1 MTVSVRFM
9 SEINQIKEKN
19 IYSITCTVK
28 LVSLLFSSIILYNYF
43 PKNDCINKNI
53 SYDALLPIFLSL
65 ITSIIYFI
73 WSFFTIKTRMFK
85 NILLIQ
91 RIENIFFVLIFT
103 ILIMISGNYNSHYKY
118 LFLFIII
125 TTTIQRGLKSGMII
139 SIISSAIILTI
150 DLSMANYNCINTYFE
165 NDLILSGVF
174 ILTAV
179 SLGYYVKLGNESIKQ
194 KNIQLENLNKQLN
207 EKDSQRKYIEELLL
221 KNDTC
226 YNLLIENARDA
237 IIIHRKDKIVF
248 ANESAEELLICSNNN
263 KLQNLNINNFILK
276 EEQKKIR
283 NKLELVYKNKNDI
296 LCVEQVIQNNKREKI
311 SVESISTY
319 IIYNNKPAILSIL
332 RDITSQKQV
341 EKLQKDVEKNIELL
355 NESREYNKL
364 ITDFLANISHELK
377 TPLNV
382 IFTAVQILDL
392 YKKDANSYDKKEQ
405 YIKVIKQNCYR
416 LMRLINN
423 LLDTTKLDSGYLKLN
438 LVNCNIVNLVE
449 EITLSVVYYAES
461 KNINII
467 FDTDVE
473 EKIMAVDPDKIER
486 IVLNLL
492 SNAIKFTGSGGNIYV
507 NIKDCKDS
515 ITISVKDTG
524 IGIPQDKIENIFERF
539 VQVDKTLRRNKE
551 GSGIGL
557 YLVKSFVNM
566 HEGTIDIQSVI
577 GKGSEFII
585 NIPVKLVKEDSEK
598 ENNVLYSPSKE
609 YVDMEFADI
618 YSEFSSK

>member
-1 MTVSVRFM
+1 M
-9 SEINQIKEKN
+9 SEINKSREKN
-19 IYSITCTVK
+19 IYSITCIVK

-43 PKNDCINKNI
+43 PQNNSNDENI
-53 SYDALLPIFLSL
+53 SYSALFTILLSL
-65 ITSIIYFI
+65 ITSIIYLI
-73 WSFFTIKTRMFK
+73 WSFFAIKTRRFK
-85 NILLIQ
+85 NILFMQ
-91 RIENIFFVLIFT
+91 RIENMFFIFIFTVLI
-103 ILIMISGNYNSHYKY
+103 IISGKYNSQYKY

-125 TTTIQRGLKSGMII
+125 TTTIQRGLKSGMFI
-139 SIISSAIILTI
+139 SIISSLIILTI
-150 DLSMANYNCINTYFE
+150 DLFMAKCNGINTYFE

-194 KNIQLENLNKQLN
+194 KNIQLENLNKKLN
-207 EKDSQRKYIEELLL
+207 EKDSQRKYIEELLF

-237 IIIHRKDKIVF
+237 IIIHRKDKVVF
-248 ANESAEELLICSNNN
+248 ANESAAELLICNNN
-263 KLQNLNINNFILK
+263 GKLENININNFILK

-283 NKLELVYKNKNDI
+283 NKLELVYRNKSDI
-296 LCVEQVIQNNKREKI
+296 VCVEQVIQNNKRKKI
-311 SVESISTY
+311 NVESISTY
-319 IIYNNKPAILSIL
+319 IIYNNRPAILSIL

-392 YKKDANSYDKKEQ
+392 YKKDAESYDKKEQ

-507 NIKDCKDS
+507 TVKDFEDNI
-515 ITISVKDTG
+515 IISVKDTG
-524 IGIPQDKIENIFERF
+524 IGIPEDKIENIFDRF

-566 HEGTIDIQSVI
+566 HEGTIDIQSEI

-585 NIPVKLVKEDSEK
+585 NIPVKLVKEDLEK
-598 ENNVLYSPSKE
+598 ENNVFYSPSKE

-618 YSEFSSK
+618 YSEVSSK

>member
-1 MTVSVRFM
+1 M
-9 SEINQIKEKN
+9 SEINQSREKN
-19 IYSITCTVK
+19 IYNITCIVK
-28 LVSLLFSSIILYNYF
+28 LISLLFSSIILYNYLSQ
-43 PKNDCINKNI
+43 NNCANKN
-53 SYDALLPIFLSL
+53 SYNNTVFAILLSL
-65 ITSIIYFI
+65 IMTVIYLI
-73 WSFFTIKTRMFK
+73 WSFFTVKIKMFK
-85 NILLIQ
+85 NILFIQ
-91 RIENIFFVLIFT
+91 RIENIFFILIFT
-103 ILIMISGNYNSHYKY
+103 ILVIMSGKYNSQYKY

-125 TTTIQRGLKSGMII
+125 TTTIQRGLKSGMFI
-139 SIISSAIILTI
+139 SIISSVIILTI
-150 DLSMANYNCINTYFE
+150 DLSMAKCNGINTYFE

-194 KNIQLENLNKQLN
+194 KNIQLENLNKKLN
-207 EKDSQRKYIEELLL
+207 EKDSQRKYIEELLF

-248 ANESAEELLICSNNN
+248 ANESAAELLICSNNN
-263 KLQNLNINNFILK
+263 ELQNLNINSFILK

-283 NKLELVYKNKNDI
+283 NKLELVYRNKRDI
-296 LCVEQVIQNNKREKI
+296 VCVEQVIQNNKRKKI
-311 SVESISTY
+311 NVESISTY

-392 YKKDANSYDKKEQ
+392 YKKDAESYDKKEQ

-438 LVNCNIVNLVE
+438 LVNCNIVNCNIVNLVE

-492 SNAIKFTGSGGNIYV
+492 SNAIKFTGGGGNIYV
-507 NIKDCKDS
+507 TVKDFEDNI
-515 ITISVKDTG
+515 IISVKDTG
-524 IGIPQDKIENIFERF
+524 IGIPEDKIENIFDRF

-566 HEGTIDIQSVI
+566 HEGTINIQSEI

-585 NIPVKLVKEDSEK
+585 NIPIKLVKEDLEK
-598 ENNVLYSPSKE
+598 ENNVFYSPSKE

-618 YSEFSSK
+618 YSEVSSK

>member
-1 MTVSVRFM
+1 M
-9 SEINQIKEKN
+9 SEINKSREKN

-28 LVSLLFSSIILYNYF
+28 LASLLFSSIILYNYVSQNNCAS
-43 PKNDCINKNI
+43 KN
-53 SYDALLPIFLSL
+53 SYYNVLLPMILSL
-65 ITSIIYFI
+65 ITSLIYLI
-73 WSFFTIKTRMFK
+73 WSFFTVKTRMFK
-85 NILLIQ
+85 NILFIQ
-91 RIENIFFVLIFT
+91 RIENIFFILIFT
-103 ILIMISGNYNSHYKY
+103 ILIIMSGKYNSHYKY

-139 SIISSAIILTI
+139 SIISSVIILTI

-179 SLGYYVKLGNESIKQ
+179 SLGYYVKLGNESIKE
-194 KNIQLENLNKQLN
+194 KNIQLEDLNKKLN
-207 EKDSQRKYIEELLL
+207 EKDSQRKYIEELLF

-248 ANESAEELLICSNNN
+248 ANESASELLICNNN
-263 KLQNLNINNFILK
+263 NELQDININNFILK

-283 NKLELVYKNKNDI
+283 NKLELVYKNK
-296 LCVEQVIQNNKREKI
+296 REKI
-311 SVESISTY
+311 NVESISTY

-392 YKKDANSYDKKEQ
+392 YKKDAKSYDKKEQ

-507 NIKDCKDS
+507 TVKDFEDNI
-515 ITISVKDTG
+515 IISVKDTG
-524 IGIPQDKIENIFERF
+524 IGIPKDKIENIFDRF

-566 HEGTIDIQSVI
+566 HEGTIDIQSEI

-585 NIPVKLVKEDSEK
+585 NIPVKLVKEDLEK
-598 ENNVLYSPSKE
+598 ENNVFYSPSKE

-618 YSEFSSK
+618 YSEVSSQ

>member
-1 MTVSVRFM
+1 M
-9 SEINQIKEKN
+9 SEINKSREKN
-19 IYSITCTVK
+19 IYSITCIVK

-43 PKNDCINKNI
+43 PQNNSNDENI
-53 SYDALLPIFLSL
+53 SYSALFTILLSL
-65 ITSIIYFI
+65 ITSIIYLI
-73 WSFFTIKTRMFK
+73 WSFFAIKTRRFK
-85 NILLIQ
+85 NILFMQ
-91 RIENIFFVLIFT
+91 RIENMFFIFIFTVLI
-103 ILIMISGNYNSHYKY
+103 IISGKYNSQYKY

-125 TTTIQRGLKSGMII
+125 TTTIQRGLKSGMFI
-139 SIISSAIILTI
+139 SIISSLIVLTI
-150 DLSMANYNCINTYFE
+150 YLFMAKCNGINTYFE

-194 KNIQLENLNKQLN
+194 KNIQLENLNKKLN
-207 EKDSQRKYIEELLL
+207 EKDSQRKYIEELLF

-248 ANESAEELLICSNNN
+248 ANESAAELLICNNN
-263 KLQNLNINNFILK
+263 GKLENLNINNFILK

-283 NKLELVYKNKNDI
+283 NKLELVYRNKSDI
-296 LCVEQVIQNNKREKI
+296 VCVEQVIQNNKRKKI
-311 SVESISTY
+311 NVESISTY
-319 IIYNNKPAILSIL
+319 IIYNNRPAILSIL

-392 YKKDANSYDKKEQ
+392 YKKDAKSYDKKEQ

-507 NIKDCKDS
+507 TVKDFEDNI
-515 ITISVKDTG
+515 IISVKDTG
-524 IGIPQDKIENIFERF
+524 IGIPEDKIENIFDRF

-566 HEGTIDIQSVI
+566 HEGTIDIQSEI

-585 NIPVKLVKEDSEK
+585 NIPVKLVKEDLEK
-598 ENNVLYSPSKE
+598 ENNVFYSPSKE

-618 YSEFSSK
+618 YSEVSSK

>member
-1 MTVSVRFM
+1 M
-9 SEINQIKEKN
+9 SEINKSREKN
-19 IYSITCTVK
+19 IYSITCIVK

-43 PKNDCINKNI
+43 PQNNSNDENI
-53 SYDALLPIFLSL
+53 SYSALFTILLSL
-65 ITSIIYFI
+65 ITSIIYLI
-73 WSFFTIKTRMFK
+73 WSFFAIKTRRFK
-85 NILLIQ
+85 NILFMQ
-91 RIENIFFVLIFT
+91 RIENMFFIFIFTVLI
-103 ILIMISGNYNSHYKY
+103 IISGKYNSQYKY

-125 TTTIQRGLKSGMII
+125 TTTIQRGLKSGMFI
-139 SIISSAIILTI
+139 SIISSLIVLTI
-150 DLSMANYNCINTYFE
+150 DLFMAKCNGINTYFE

-179 SLGYYVKLGNESIKQ
+179 FLGYYVKLGNESIKQ
-194 KNIQLENLNKQLN
+194 KNIQLENLNKKLN
-207 EKDSQRKYIEELLL
+207 EKDSQRKYIEELLF

-248 ANESAEELLICSNNN
+248 ANESAAELLICNNN
-263 KLQNLNINNFILK
+263 GKLENLNINNFILK

-283 NKLELVYKNKNDI
+283 NKLELVYRNKSDI
-296 LCVEQVIQNNKREKI
+296 VCVEQVIQNNKRKKI
-311 SVESISTY
+311 NVESISTY
-319 IIYNNKPAILSIL
+319 IIYNNRPAILSIL

-392 YKKDANSYDKKEQ
+392 YKKDAKSYDKKEQ

-507 NIKDCKDS
+507 TVKDFEDNI
-515 ITISVKDTG
+515 IISVKDTG
-524 IGIPQDKIENIFERF
+524 IGIPEDKIENIFDRF

-566 HEGTIDIQSVI
+566 HEGTIDIQSEI

-585 NIPVKLVKEDSEK
+585 NIPVKLVKEDLEK
-598 ENNVLYSPSKE
+598 ENNVFYSPSKE

-618 YSEFSSK
+618 YSEVSSK

>member
-1 MTVSVRFM
+1 NKSD
-9 SEINQIKEKN
+9 
-19 IYSITCTVK
+19 
-28 LVSLLFSSIILYNYF
+28 II
-43 PKNDCINKNI
+43 
-53 SYDALLPIFLSL
+53 
-65 ITSIIYFI
+65 
-73 WSFFTIKTRMFK
+73 
-85 NILLIQ
+85 
-91 RIENIFFVLIFT
+91 
-103 ILIMISGNYNSHYKY
+103 
-118 LFLFIII
+118 
-125 TTTIQRGLKSGMII
+125 
-139 SIISSAIILTI
+139 
-150 DLSMANYNCINTYFE
+150 
-165 NDLILSGVF
+165 
-174 ILTAV
+174 
-179 SLGYYVKLGNESIKQ
+179 
-194 KNIQLENLNKQLN
+194 
-207 EKDSQRKYIEELLL
+207 
-221 KNDTC
+221 
-226 YNLLIENARDA
+226 
-237 IIIHRKDKIVF
+237 
-248 ANESAEELLICSNNN
+248 
-263 KLQNLNINNFILK
+263 
-276 EEQKKIR
+276 
-283 NKLELVYKNKNDI
+283 
-296 LCVEQVIQNNKREKI
+296 CVEQGIKNNKKEKI
-311 SVESISTY
+311 NVESISTY

-515 ITISVKDTG
+515 ITIFVKDTG
-524 IGIPQDKIENIFERF
+524 IGIPKDKIENIFDRF

-566 HEGTIDIQSVI
+566 HEGTIDIQSAI

>member
-1 MTVSVRFM
+1 M
-9 SEINQIKEKN
+9 SEINKSREKN
-19 IYSITCTVK
+19 IYSITCIVK

-43 PKNDCINKNI
+43 PQNNVNSENV
-53 SYDALLPIFLSL
+53 SYSALFTILLSL
-65 ITSIIYFI
+65 IMTVIYLI
-73 WSFFTIKTRMFK
+73 WSFFAIKTRRFK
-85 NILLIQ
+85 NISFMHK
-91 RIENIFFVLIFT
+91 IENLFFIIIFT
-103 ILIMISGNYNSHYKY
+103 ILIIMSGNCNSHYKY

-125 TTTIQRGLKSGMII
+125 TTTIQRELKAGIYI
-139 SIISSAIILTI
+139 SIISSLIVLTI
-150 DLSMANYNCINTYFE
+150 DLSMAKCNGINIYFE

-194 KNIQLENLNKQLN
+194 KNIQLENLNKKLN
-207 EKDSQRKYIEELLL
+207 EKDSQRKYIEELLF

-248 ANESAEELLICSNNN
+248 ANESAAELLICDNNAE
-263 KLQNLNINNFILK
+263 LQNININKFIVK
-276 EEQKKIR
+276 ENQKKIK
-283 NKLELVYKNKNDI
+283 NKLELVYRNKNDI
-296 LCVEQVIQNNKREKI
+296 VCVEQIIQNNKIEKI
-311 SVESISTY
+311 NVESICTY
-319 IIYNNKPAILSIL
+319 IIYNNNKPAILSIL

-486 IVLNLL
+486 IILNLL

-566 HEGTIDIQSVI
+566 HEGNIDIQSVI

>member
-1 MTVSVRFM
+1 
-9 SEINQIKEKN
+9 
-19 IYSITCTVK
+19 
-28 LVSLLFSSIILYNYF
+28 
-43 PKNDCINKNI
+43 
-53 SYDALLPIFLSL
+53 
-65 ITSIIYFI
+65 
-73 WSFFTIKTRMFK
+73 
-85 NILLIQ
+85 
-91 RIENIFFVLIFT
+91 
-103 ILIMISGNYNSHYKY
+103 
-118 LFLFIII
+118 
-125 TTTIQRGLKSGMII
+125 
-139 SIISSAIILTI
+139 
-150 DLSMANYNCINTYFE
+150 
-165 NDLILSGVF
+165 
-174 ILTAV
+174 
-179 SLGYYVKLGNESIKQ
+179 
-194 KNIQLENLNKQLN
+194 
-207 EKDSQRKYIEELLL
+207 
-221 KNDTC
+221 
-226 YNLLIENARDA
+226 
-237 IIIHRKDKIVF
+237 IV
-248 ANESAEELLICSNNN
+248 
-263 KLQNLNINNFILK
+263 
-276 EEQKKIR
+276 
-283 NKLELVYKNKNDI
+283 
-296 LCVEQVIQNNKREKI
+296 CVEQVIQNNKRKKI
-311 SVESISTY
+311 NVESISTY

-392 YKKDANSYDKKEQ
+392 YKKDAESYDKKEQ

-507 NIKDCKDS
+507 TVKDFEDNI
-515 ITISVKDTG
+515 IISVKDTG
-524 IGIPQDKIENIFERF
+524 IGIPEDKIENIFDRF

-566 HEGTIDIQSVI
+566 HEGTIDIQSEI

-585 NIPVKLVKEDSEK
+585 NIPVKLVKEDLEK
-598 ENNVLYSPSKE
+598 ENNVFYSPSKE

-618 YSEFSSK
+618 YSEVSSK

>member
-1 MTVSVRFM
+1 M
-9 SEINQIKEKN
+9 
-19 IYSITCTVK
+19 K

-43 PKNDCINKNI
+43 PQNNSNDENI
-53 SYDALLPIFLSL
+53 SYSALFTILLSL
-65 ITSIIYFI
+65 ITSIIYLI
-73 WSFFTIKTRMFK
+73 WSFFAIKTRRFK
-85 NILLIQ
+85 NILFMQ
-91 RIENIFFVLIFT
+91 RIENMFFIFIFTVLI
-103 ILIMISGNYNSHYKY
+103 IISGKYNSQYKY

-125 TTTIQRGLKSGMII
+125 TTTIQRGLKSGMFI
-139 SIISSAIILTI
+139 SIISSLIVLTI
-150 DLSMANYNCINTYFE
+150 DLFMAKCNGINTYFE

-194 KNIQLENLNKQLN
+194 KNIQLENLNKKLN
-207 EKDSQRKYIEELLL
+207 EKDSQRKYIEELLF

-248 ANESAEELLICSNNN
+248 ANESAAELLICNNN
-263 KLQNLNINNFILK
+263 GKLENLNINNFILK

-283 NKLELVYKNKNDI
+283 NKLELVYRNKSDI
-296 LCVEQVIQNNKREKI
+296 VCVEQVIQNNKRKKI
-311 SVESISTY
+311 NVESISTY
-319 IIYNNKPAILSIL
+319 IIYNNRPAILSIL

-392 YKKDANSYDKKEQ
+392 YKKDAKSYDKKEQ

-507 NIKDCKDS
+507 TVKDFEDNI
-515 ITISVKDTG
+515 IISVKDTG
-524 IGIPQDKIENIFERF
+524 IGIPEDKIENIFDRF

-566 HEGTIDIQSVI
+566 HEGTIDIQSEI

-585 NIPVKLVKEDSEK
+585 NIPVKLVKEDLEK
-598 ENNVLYSPSKE
+598 ENNVFYSPSKE

-618 YSEFSSK
+618 YSEVSSK